1 MKILFCLLPYILF
14 LVIETFE
21 YNRQM
26 KKGKD
31 VFQPFQL
38 INVAFLCGMFAYDS
52 SGTLLTRREVSI
64 VIGLHAVLYSV
75 YWVVCLFIKRKY
87 EVKMKKSNKFIVFI
101 IMLITSIIASCIIIC
116 LALSFKI
123 DIFIPIIM
131 IGIGFLTGTILLIKS
146 EKKQY

>member
-87 EVKMKKSNKFIVFI
+87 EVQNE
-101 IMLITSIIASCIIIC
+101 
-116 LALSFKI
+116 
-123 DIFIPIIM
+123 
-131 IGIGFLTGTILLIKS
+131 
-146 EKKQY
+146 EK